1 MSLLRCSA
9 LQTGYENRV
18 RVLFTGDRESPPV
31 YGLEMDR
38 ETYRA
43 IPLLDPATPDTFR
56 AIAAE
61 NGHRAVL
68 ECPANFLD
76 IYARLNNEEV

>member
-9 LQTGYENRV
+9 LQTGYEDRV
-18 RVLFTGDRESPPV
+18 RVLFTGHRESPPV

-38 ETYRA
+38 RTYRA
-43 IPLLDPATPDTFR
+43 IPLLARATPATFR
-56 AIAAE
+56 RIAAKL
-61 NGHRAVL
+61 GHRAVL

-76 IYARLNNEEV
+76 LYSRLNITED